1 MFKFFFLFTVAVW
14 GTDVEIFA
22 ATILLNTSIYTYMT
36 EKKTWQLFNK
46 TMGLNK
52 PLNKKEKCIYIK
64 YIEYIH
70 YEVVT
75 DVE

>member
-1 MFKFFFLFTVAVW
+1 
-14 GTDVEIFA
+14 
-22 ATILLNTSIYTYMT
+22 MT

-75 DVE
+75 NVE